1 MVSDWAT
8 VDQGPLGVLCKAA
21 RVVVEEFDQ
30 FTDFAI
36 HLGSVSRRH
45 GRSGG
50 RPVSWLSGPVTATR
64 SQAIWAER
72 AISAFMPV

>member
-30 FTDFAI
+30 FTDFAGG
-36 HLGSVSRRH
+36 LGLGQA
-45 GRSGG
+45 GRSG
-50 RPVSWLSGPVTATR
+50 R
-64 SQAIWAER
+64 SRRTGGKTLPW
-72 AISAFMPV
+72 